1 MIPQDAAA
9 ILVAGGQGLRFGGRV
24 RKQYLTLCGHPLL
37 WWPLRAFDQC
47 RSIEMMVL
55 VVPEEDVLRLRA
67 AVPSWKLHKPV
78 HVVAGGKT
86 RTDSVRHGL
95 AALPPQVRW
104 VAVHDAVRPLVTSAL
119 IEKVLN
125 VAKRSRAAIAATP
138 SKDTVKFSRKNHTI
152 LRTLSRETIWLA
164 QTPQIFERS
173 LLERAHQKSQRNA
186 VTDDAQMV
194 ERLGV
199 RVKLVE
205 SSPDN
210 LKVTLPSDFAM
221 AQLLLKDR
229 Y

>member
-1 MIPQDAAA
+1 VIPQDAAA

-47 RSIEMMVL
+47 HSIEMMVL
-55 VVPEEDVLRLRA
+55 VVPAEDLERLRSL
-67 AVPSWKLHKPV
+67 VPTWKLHKPV
-78 HVVAGGKT
+78 HVVSGGKS
-86 RTDSVRHGL
+86 RAGSVYRGL

-104 VAVHDAVRPLVTSAL
+104 VAVHDAVRPLVTSML
-119 IEKVLN
+119 IEKVLK
-125 VAKRSRAAIAATP
+125 VAQRHRAAIAAAP
-138 SKDTVKFSRKNHTI
+138 SKDTVKLSRKNHTI
-152 LRTLSRETIWLA
+152 LRTLSRDTIWLA
-164 QTPQIFERS
+164 QTPQIFDRS
-173 LLERAHQKSQRNA
+173 LLEQAHQKNHHSA

-210 LKVTLPSDFAM
+210 LKVTLPPDFAM